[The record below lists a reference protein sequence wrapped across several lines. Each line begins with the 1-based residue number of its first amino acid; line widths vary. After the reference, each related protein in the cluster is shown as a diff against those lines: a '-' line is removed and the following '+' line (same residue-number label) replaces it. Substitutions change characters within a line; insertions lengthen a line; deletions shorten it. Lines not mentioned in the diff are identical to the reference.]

1 MQSSYPESGGGE
13 ARHIGHVRTSVM
25 HQSVET
31 QKKTF
36 HDDPREIFDRNEAL
50 EMLATA
56 TAAEGMPLEWIL
68 DHARHS
74 EGVRS

>member
-31 QKKTF
+31 PKTAF
-36 HDDPREIFDRNEAL
+36 HDDHRENFNRNEAL
-50 EMLATA
+50 EMLV
-56 TAAEGMPLEWIL
+56 AAEGMPLEWIL

-74 EGVRS
+74 ERVRS